1 MIWCVLKVVPVVAA
15 DLVDVLRQTSLL
27 ASVPDADLEIL
38 AGTSR
43 VRTLRR
49 GQVVFSAG
57 DPGDALIVVISG
69 RLKVVT
75 RSADGAE
82 LTHTILGPGATLG
95 DVSIADGGPRSADAE
110 TLTDSQVLFIPR
122 ERVQDVCVRIPAAAL
137 ALAASVAVT
146 VRRLTEATADLV
158 FLDLPRRVAKVLLS
172 QPRDAG
178 GIISPQ
184 LTQEQFAHLA
194 AGTRQSINA
203 ALRGFEKRGWIT
215 VDGRDLAVRQPE
227 MLARFAGEVSAG

>member
-1 MIWCVLKVVPVVAA
+1 VAA
-15 DLVDVLRQTSLL
+15 VDLVDVLRRTSLL
-27 ASVPDADLEIL
+27 ASVPDAHLAIL

-43 VRTLRR
+43 VRMMRR
-49 GQVVFSAG
+49 GQVLFSAG
-57 DPGDALIVVISG
+57 DPGDTLIVLISG
-69 RLKVVT
+69 RLRVVT

-110 TLTDSQVLFIPR
+110 TLADSQLLFIPR
-122 ERVQDVCVRIPAAAL
+122 EQVQDVCARIPEAAL
-137 ALAASVAVT
+137 ALAASVAAT
-146 VRRLTEATADLV
+146 VRRLTDATADLV

-215 VDGRDLAVRQPE
+215 GNGRDLTVAQPE
-227 MLARFAGEVSAG
+227 MLARFAGE